1 MTGIVVIE
9 DVTGDVSLLEVDGA
23 SGVTVGPVV
32 VTIVVNASVIFEGA
46 VFFVVVSAVVAF
58 TGVVT
63 SPVENSGDVCVVA
76 PDVVI

>member
-32 VTIVVNASVIFEGA
+32 VTIVVNAVKRNLKKNKGTVYSFNLRKRKMEIISSQSKLCLVPLIH
-46 VFFVVVSAVVAF
+46 
-58 TGVVT
+58 
-63 SPVENSGDVCVVA
+63 
-76 PDVVI
+76 